1 MFERAEPYLFLT
13 PAFVILLV
21 FLVFPLFWNI
31 YISLHDVSLITII
44 KGWKYVGWE
53 NFFDLIKD
61 PNFHTS
67 LKVTLLFVAGSV
79 VLQFGAGLL
88 MSTLLNQK
96 VRAPG
101 VLRAVLIVPWTIS
114 AVIAAF
120 SFKFIFDYNFGILN
134 YLFDRIGLQPVDWL
148 SDPNM
153 VVWSMVIANMWYGT
167 PFTMLFLTAGTFSIN
182 PTIYE
187 AAIID
192 GATKIKTFFHITI
205 PLLKPFIVINLI
217 LITMWSVNL
226 FDLQL
231 VMTGGG
237 PLFSSTTASLY
248 MYRQAF
254 EFGLLSKG
262 AAAGL
267 ILVAINLVVAFIYI
281 KPPLKVLI
289 YPIRLLY
296 DNGKRLVVY
305 RHHGSNDSNNDK

>member
-1 MFERAEPYLFLT
+1 MLSKSIFGKAEPYLFLT

-21 FLVFPLFWNI
+21 FLIFPLFWNV
-31 YISLHDVSLITII
+31 YISLHDVSLITLI
-44 KGWKYVGWE
+44 KGWRYIGWQ
-53 NFFDLIKD
+53 NFLNLIED
-61 PNFHTS
+61 PNFQTS

-79 VLQFGAGLL
+79 ALQFGVGLL
-88 MSTLLNQK
+88 ISTLLNQK
-96 VRAPG
+96 VRAAG
-101 VLRAVLIVPWTIS
+101 VLRALFIIPWTIS

-120 SFKFIFDYNFGILN
+120 SFKFIFDENFGILN
-134 YLFDRIGLQPVDWL
+134 YLFDKIGLQPINWL

-167 PFTMLFLTAGTFSIN
+167 PFTILFLTAGSFSIN

-192 GATKIKTFFHITI
+192 GASKTKTFLHITLPI
-205 PLLKPFIVINLI
+205 LKPFIVINLV
-217 LITMWSVNL
+217 LITMWSVNF

-237 PLFSSTTASLY
+237 PLFASTTASLY

-267 ILVAINLVVAFIYI
+267 ILVVINLVVAFSYI
-281 KPPLKVLI
+281 K
-289 YPIRLLY
+289 LL
-296 DNGKRLVVY
+296 R
-305 RHHGSNDSNNDK
+305 R